1 MDPKLEKIIKVVYR
15 GLRQKQTSNN
25 RDCPDEETIACFCE
39 GKLSKEDS
47 QGFKKHIL
55 KCERCARIV
64 TLYNIDIDPQQAV
77 PSSLLDKARDMIEG
91 HSFNLLEIVLS
102 AKEKFLELISTTGD
116 VILGNEII
124 PMPVLRSRQIKELK
138 GELKVV
144 KEFKDIRINVSI
156 EKKDKPGV
164 KIIALLTNKH
174 TSIPVEN
181 LRISISKGEIELESH
196 TAESGKVIFDN
207 VNFGTYSLL
216 IFQNSELLGLI
227 KIEIR

>member
-1 MDPKLEKIIKVVYR
+1 MDPKIEKIIKMVYR
-15 GLRQKQTSNN
+15 EFRQKQTNN
-25 RDCPDEETIACFCE
+25 NHDCPDEETIVCFCE
-39 GKLSKEDS
+39 GKLSKKDS
-47 QGFKKHIL
+47 QDFKKHIL
-55 KCERCARIV
+55 KCKRCARVV
-64 TLYNIDIDPQQAV
+64 TLYNIDIDPKQAV
-77 PSSLLDKARDMIEG
+77 PAFLLDKAKDMLEG

-102 AKEKFLELISTTGD
+102 VKEKFIELISANGD

-138 GELKVV
+138 EEFKVV

-164 KIIALLTNKH
+164 KIITLVSNKY
-174 TSIPVEN
+174 TSVPIEN

-196 TAESGKVIFDN
+196 TAESGKAIFDN
-207 VNFGTYSLL
+207 VSFGSYSLF
-216 IFQNSELLGLI
+216 IFQNSKSLGLI